1 MQAQRTN
8 EPMQNYLSLAS
19 AMWRGLDLTRQFTIA
34 SAVVLLIG
42 MVTIGFWVARQ
53 IEDRVIQN
61 TAVATALYM
70 DSIVE
75 PLLQELAEKDTLS
88 DANRKALQEILMKG
102 PLSKG
107 IVAIKI
113 WKKGGLIA
121 YSNNSEIIGS
131 IFPETDILKRALKG
145 QLSVEFDELNDLEN
159 EAESRLNIPLL
170 EIYSPVRQ
178 FGSGNIIGAAEFYT
192 RASRFQKDL
201 RQSIAYSW
209 IVVGVV
215 TTFMLLGLFGIV
227 RQGARVIQWQRTSLE
242 RQIARLSDL
251 LEENRKL
258 QRRVDRAQQRT
269 SELNERYLHKIGADL
284 HDGPA
289 QLLSLAL
296 LRFDYIRG
304 IFAKLAKT
312 KSEKIEDLDTVHR
325 ALTDCMAEIRMI
337 SSGLT
342 LPRIENST
350 LEDVVASAAKA
361 HERRTGTTVETRA
374 GVVASPVSNSLKVCV
389 YRFVQEGLNNSHQH
403 ANGSGQI
410 VELKDDG
417 KSISLS
423 VTDNGPGFDAD
434 LDKISHGRLGL
445 LGLRSRVEALGG
457 TFQISSRP
465 DNGTTLLAEFP
476 KSVLAAQHDP

>member
-1 MQAQRTN
+1 MQS
-8 EPMQNYLSLAS
+8 YVSLAS
-19 AMWRGLDLTRQFTIA
+19 SMWRNLDLTRQFTLA

-42 MVTIGFWVARQ
+42 MITIGFWVARQ

-88 DANRKALQEILMKG
+88 VENQKALQELLLRG
-102 PLSKG
+102 PLGKR

-113 WKKGGLIA
+113 WKKGGRIA
-121 YSNNSEIIGS
+121 YSTKSEIIGTV
-131 IFPETDILKRALKG
+131 FPETENLKNVWKG
-145 QLSVEFDELNDLEN
+145 EVSVEFDELNDQEDA
-159 EAESRLNIPLL
+159 AEGELNVPLL
-170 EIYSPVRQ
+170 EVYSPVRQ
-178 FGSGNIIGAAEFYT
+178 LGSGNIIGAAEFYT
-192 RASRFQKDL
+192 RADRFQKDL

-209 IVVGVV
+209 VVVGIV
-215 TTFMLLGLFGIV
+215 TTFMLFGLFGIV
-227 RQGARVIQWQRTSLE
+227 RQGSRVIQWQRTSLE
-242 RQIARLSDL
+242 RQITRLSDL
-251 LEENRKL
+251 LEENRTL

-304 IFAKLAKT
+304 IFAKRGESNGDKLG
-312 KSEKIEDLDTVHR
+312 ELDTIHR

-350 LEDVVASAAKA
+350 IEDVVASAAKA
-361 HERRTGTTVETRA
+361 HERRTDTSVETRIQT
-374 GVVASPVSNSLKVCV
+374 VTHPVSNSVKVCV
-389 YRFVQEGLNNSHQH
+389 YRFVQEGLNNAHQH
-403 ANGSGQI
+403 AAGAEQT
-410 VELKDDG
+410 VELAQAG
-417 KSISLS
+417 ESLS
-423 VTDNGPGFDAD
+423 VSVGDGGPGFDAD
-434 LDKISHGRLGL
+434 FDKISHGSLGL
-445 LGLRSRVEALGG
+445 LGLRSRIEALGG
-457 TFQISSRP
+457 GFQVFSQAGEGTRIVATFP
-465 DNGTTLLAEFP
+465 M
-476 KSVLAAQHDP
+476 SVLAGQHEA